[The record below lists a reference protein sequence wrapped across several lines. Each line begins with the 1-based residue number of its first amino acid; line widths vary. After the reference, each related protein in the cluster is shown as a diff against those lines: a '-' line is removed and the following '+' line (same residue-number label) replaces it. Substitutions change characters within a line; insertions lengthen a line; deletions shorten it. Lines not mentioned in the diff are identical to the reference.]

1 MHPKCKKLESCDLSG
16 LANKVLY
23 TSIIKFSLKKKKKR
37 PDYEKGAKSKA
48 HKSTARLDRSA

>member
-23 TSIIKFSLKKKKKR
+23 TSIIKFSLKKKKDPTMKR
-37 PDYEKGAKSKA
+37 ELKVKLTRVLQD
-48 HKSTARLDRSA
+48 